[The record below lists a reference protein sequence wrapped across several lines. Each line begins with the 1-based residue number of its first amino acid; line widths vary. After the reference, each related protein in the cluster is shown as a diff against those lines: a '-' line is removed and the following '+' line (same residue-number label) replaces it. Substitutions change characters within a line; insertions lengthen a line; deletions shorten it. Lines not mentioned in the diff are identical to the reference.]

1 MLQHYRFDRT
11 MLLTSPIEENIQQGR
26 QKAYF
31 NDKGGASTLPLLPDT
46 PIPNLHHDE
55 SEDSFLVDLELPS
68 NADKDLNYVEFDFTK
83 QNNHSS
89 TSLNRAR
96 TFMQSTDSLA
106 VASPTAVQLR
116 NSGRNSVSS
125 PGRAGSVSPVQRNVL
140 TSTIT
145 PKEDNVDTDDLDI
158 LGTAANAKI
167 QASEEDDFFNDKD
180 TAWKHIKQI
189 TEFDYYNDRGDLE
202 YKGESTD
209 PFLNNLA
216 VAGYT
221 RIDTEEQVAK
231 YAELDHKTDFLFITP
246 KEIAHE
252 KVAEY
257 QDMEYNS
264 DSDSGYQD
272 DAINSS
278 DTLESTKQMLTEN
291 QQFAYLAVTKLITVE
306 MATDLAKIKLP
317 ASSKYSK
324 EFNLGQRNF
333 ANWTMYVMLKIY
345 EHMHCSEAEQQMIE
359 QLSVHG
365 IEIAPLLDSLKEDSN
380 KIPTSLLK
388 DKRYN
393 LNEDTPFDLR
403 WVVICDLFLLLL
415 SDGYFDSRSKTLL
428 LAFAKYLGLS
438 ELEVLQFERRL
449 TSSLDIETNN
459 KSIENDD
466 EKLIDK
472 MLIDKQIKKNKK
484 KRLAYIGMATLGGG
498 LAIGLSA
505 GLLAPVIGAGLAA
518 GLTTIGITGSG
529 GFLAGVGGGAIITT
543 AGIAIGANVGAK
555 AGSRRAGDVHT
566 FEFKPLHNNKRAHLI
581 LTVSGWMNSDLDDVR
596 LPFSTVDP
604 VMGDIFSLLWEPEML
619 RSMGQT
625 IGILASEAL
634 STSIQQILGATIL
647 TSLMAAIQ
655 LPMILSKLSYLL
667 DNPWNV
673 SLDRAWKAGKIL
685 ADNLSEGNLGIR
697 PITLVG
703 FSLGSRLIYSCLTE
717 LARRGIYGLVEN
729 VIILGSPVTVNVDQ
743 LSLAR
748 SVVSGRFINGYS
760 KKDWILGYLFRATSG
775 GLMTV
780 AGLSPIENVYGIE
793 NIDCTEFVEGH
804 MAYRQAIP
812 KILKKLEWEVLSD
825 TFAEIEEPDPEQAER
840 QRKLVDEFEEAK
852 HKMEQDI
859 ENGKYKKRNW
869 KSWIKPSKKNWWDT
883 VGSSNTNAAEPS
895 ASGSVG
901 ASTGTAGAGAADTLL
916 AQEEYQVENEQGALF
931 DIDALKD
938 EIRDIEVSAQKE
950 QK

>member
-1 MLQHYRFDRT
+1 M
-11 MLLTSPIEENIQQGR
+11 
-26 QKAYF
+26 
-31 NDKGGASTLPLLPDT
+31 LPLLPDT
-46 PIPNLHHDE
+46 ARPDLQYETGNE
-55 SEDSFLVDLELPS
+55 SEDDSFLAEPTES
-68 NADKDLNYVEFDFTK
+68 HQDLNYVEFDFTK
-83 QNNHSS
+83 QNNQSNS
-89 TSLNRAR
+89 SLNRAMS
-96 TFMQSTDSLA
+96 FMQSSDSL
-106 VASPTAVQLR
+106 VTQLR
-116 NSGRNSVSS
+116 NTTTLNSVSS
-125 PGRAGSVSPVQRNVL
+125 TRNSISSPGMARSLSPVQKKVHTTAIKENHDDEDVDPVKA
-140 TSTIT
+140 TANDKVST
-145 PKEDNVDTDDLDI
+145 DVD
-158 LGTAANAKI
+158 
-167 QASEEDDFFNDKD
+167 EEDDFFNDKD

-202 YKGESTD
+202 FKGETTD
-209 PFLNNLA
+209 PFLENLA
-216 VAGYT
+216 MTTGYT

-231 YAELDHKTDFLFITP
+231 YLELDRKTDFLFKDTVP
-246 KEIAHE
+246 D
-252 KVAEY
+252 KVAQY

-264 DSDSGYQD
+264 DDDSGYHD
-272 DAINSS
+272 EAINSS
-278 DTLESTKQMLTEN
+278 DTLESTRQMLTEN
-291 QQFAYLAVTKLITVE
+291 QQFAYVAATKLITVE
-306 MATDLAKIKLP
+306 MATNLAKIKLP
-317 ASSKYSK
+317 ASSKYSSQ
-324 EFNLGQRNF
+324 FNLGQRNF
-333 ANWTMYVMLKIY
+333 ANWTMYVMLKMY
-345 EHMHCSEAEQQMIE
+345 EHMKCSEEEQAMIE
-359 QLSVHG
+359 KLSVHG
-365 IEIAPLLDSLKEDSN
+365 IEIDPLLDSLRNDPHQVPATLRKNKKYHWSKEA
-380 KIPTSLLK
+380 P
-388 DKRYN
+388 Y
-393 LNEDTPFDLR
+393 DLR
-403 WVVICDLFLLLL
+403 WVIVCDLFLLLL

-428 LAFAKYLGLS
+428 LTFAQYLGLR
-438 ELEVLQFERRL
+438 ELEILQFERRL

-472 MLIDKQIKKNKK
+472 ILIDKQIKKNKK

-566 FEFKPLHNNKRAHLI
+566 FEFKPLHNNKRAQLI

-812 KILKKLEWEVLSD
+812 KILKELDWEVLSE
-825 TFAEIEEPDPEQAER
+825 TFAEIEEPDPEQVER

-852 HKMEQDI
+852 QKMEQDI
-859 ENGKYKKRNW
+859 ENGKYKK
-869 KSWIKPSKKNWWDT
+869 KSWKFWTKPSKKNWWDT
-883 VGSSNTNAAEPS
+883 VGNTATTKNTEEATSTESNDT
-895 ASGSVG
+895 G
-901 ASTGTAGAGAADTLL
+901 ATVPNRET
-916 AQEEYQVENEQGALF
+916 EEYQVETETETETESGALF
-931 DIDALKD
+931 DIDALKN
-938 EIRDIEVSAQKE
+938 EIKDIEATTQKAHH
-950 QK
+950 